1 MAAAPPPVLT
11 PQPKRTRADWERIER
26 ELREAQENKV
36 AIRDRNIPPYF
47 ESDMGKAFLRT
58 QVPFTWLLF
67 LCIAIIRSFTL
78 SLVKILKFKI

>member
-1 MAAAPPPVLT
+1 MKHRYETVTQMAAAPPPVLT

-58 QVPFTWLLF
+58 QVPFT
-67 LCIAIIRSFTL
+67 
-78 SLVKILKFKI
+78 